1 MVEFYCSFQICQCW
15 LHIFWGP
22 QSITREHLEREKPE
36 MQPLEKK
43 NSETKE
49 KAFQEGSFIVNVIK
63 FGREVK
69 PIKKRRAAIGS
80 DN

>member
-1 MVEFYCSFQICQCW
+1 
-15 LHIFWGP
+15 
-22 QSITREHLEREKPE
+22 